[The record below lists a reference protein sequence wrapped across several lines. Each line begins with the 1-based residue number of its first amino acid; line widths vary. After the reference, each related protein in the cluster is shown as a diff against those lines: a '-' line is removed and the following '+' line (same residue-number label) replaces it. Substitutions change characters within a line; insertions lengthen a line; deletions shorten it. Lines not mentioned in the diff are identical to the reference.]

1 MLLVRKNYQPSVS
14 NLINEFFANDWFER
28 MDNISNLGLP
38 KSNIS
43 ETEKSFKI
51 EMSVPGYTKEDFN
64 LHVEDNLLVVSVEKE
79 ETKEEEK
86 DNVVYHEF
94 KVNNFKRSFRLS
106 KNVDS
111 NGIEANYENGILKI
125 EIPKKEE
132 SVLKKLIAVK

>member
-1 MLLVRKNYQPSVS
+1 MLLVRKNYQPTVS

-51 EMSVPGYTKEDFN
+51 EMSVPGYSKEDFN

-86 DNVVYHEF
+86 DNFVYHEF
-94 KVNNFKRSFRLS
+94 NVNNFKRSFRLS

-111 NGIEANYENGILKI
+111 NSIEANYENGILKI